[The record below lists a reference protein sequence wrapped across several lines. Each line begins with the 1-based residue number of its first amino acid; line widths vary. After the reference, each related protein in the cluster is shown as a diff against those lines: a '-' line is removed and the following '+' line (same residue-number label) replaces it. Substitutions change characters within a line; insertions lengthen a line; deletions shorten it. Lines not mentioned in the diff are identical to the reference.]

1 MAADDPPGIGLSMSL
16 PGLKV
21 PWSVETETDT
31 DSGLAEGL
39 VISTEVL
46 RSAPASPPA
55 NVHCERVVG
64 WPGTKIFCWSFWE
77 MTAPAT
83 TRPDL
88 AITSIAG
95 LSAISSPFDRVWTLA
110 ERGGTNSSAGAGGAA
125 RLRAGTD
132 GDRGAERL
140 HLQVARLFGRG
151 HVDRPQAA
159 GLQRLLW
166 GLGGAGAA
174 DDRGPQGGGITADV
188 GHADGGVLVG

>member
-1 MAADDPPGIGLSMSL
+1 MRNANAPEPRIRNGGTWIAADDPPGIGLSKSL

-21 PWSVETETDT
+21 PWSVETWTDT
-31 DSGLAEGL
+31 DSGLADGL

-110 ERGGTNSSAGAGGAA
+110 ERGGTNSSA
-125 RLRAGTD
+125 
-132 GDRGAERL
+132 
-140 HLQVARLFGRG
+140 
-151 HVDRPQAA
+151 AA
-159 GLQRLLW
+159 GIHQRSVGPAAQLACAPEPTAI
-166 GLGGAGAA
+166 GALNASTC
-174 DDRGPQGGGITADV
+174 R
-188 GHADGGVLVG
+188 